1 MRDQQ
6 VIWEEIYREELTGE
20 PPGPS
25 DFAKRVASLL
35 GVPARVLELGCGTG
49 ADAAYFASLGHDV
62 LALDFA
68 PEAVRFARDYYGP
81 LDRLRFEVQ
90 DISRTPLLLPSDG
103 VDLIYA
109 RLSLHYFTDAFTRSI
124 FTELRR
130 LLAPQ
135 GLLAFMCKSTSD
147 PRYGEGTEI
156 EPDMFESDHA
166 RHFFSLDYAAGCL
179 RSGFEVV
186 SLTEDK
192 GPLYGSSS
200 AFVTAIARKTA

>member
-6 VIWEEIYREELTGE
+6 AIWEQIYREELTGE

-25 DFAKRVASLL
+25 DFAKHVASLL
-35 GVPARVLELGCGTG
+35 GVPARVMELGCGTG

-68 PEAVRFARDYYGP
+68 AEAIRFARDHYGP

-90 DISRTPLLLPSDG
+90 DISHTPLAPASDA
-103 VDLIYA
+103 VDLVYA
-109 RLSLHYFTDAFTRSI
+109 RLSLHYFTDAVTSSI
-124 FTELRR
+124 FAELRR

-135 GLLAFMCKSTSD
+135 GVLAFMCKSTSD
-147 PRYGEGTEI
+147 PRYGEGTEV

-179 RSGFEVV
+179 SSGFEVV
-186 SLTEDK
+186 SLTVDR
-192 GPLYGSSS
+192 GPLYGRSS
-200 AFVTAIARKTA
+200 AYVTAIARKTA